1 MNIPN
6 NEDYYEL
13 PQDEPVFKNPKN
25 ILTQE
30 KADMITNEF
39 IKPANDVPEEELKTP
54 EPVLHEQVA
63 NSVLLFIKD
72 EDPLN
77 EKIKKYDFSY
87 KYPRFTYILIFLIF
101 FILLCVLVFGI
112 ISLFY

>member
-1 MNIPN
+1 MEN
-6 NEDYYEL
+6 NDYYEL
-13 PQDEPVFKNPKN
+13 EQDDFVYKNPKN
-25 ILTQE
+25 ILSQK
-30 KADMITNEF
+30 KAEMITNEF
-39 IKPANDVPEEELKTP
+39 IKPIEDVPETKNP

-77 EKIKKYDFSY
+77 EKITKYDFSY
-87 KYPRFTYILIFLIF
+87 TYPRFTYLLIFLIL

-112 ISLFY
+112 ISLFD

>member
-1 MNIPN
+1 MNTAV

-13 PQDEPVFKNPKN
+13 VKDDLVYKNPKN
-25 ILTQE
+25 ILAQE

-39 IKPANDVPEEELKTP
+39 IKPTPDVPEEDIKTP

-112 ISLFY
+112 ISLFD